1 MWRLFLYSQF
11 YFWEGVFV
19 ELMSFSHFMRFFRVL
34 VFQFDGGWEDQ
45 FMYKLVFIAF
55 LWTDV
60 SISFLL
66 ILVTHIFENANLLSN
81 LNSNINFMFEWYE
94 FSSCIIKSIFSGR
107 TKWRI
112 VERIKDH
119 NSKNSSAHLLKHG
132 HENGRTHVLGK
143 DFQIL
148 GNNYQSNFKPKI
160 SGSLFIRQLK
170 PTLNVNEKSVL
181 LDHFNQFIIV
191 IILIWGFIPLVCSNS
206 LLNTVQFFV
215 SCCFCIVFD
224 TEFEKWMDGLLWF
237 YF

>member
-1 MWRLFLYSQF
+1 
-11 YFWEGVFV
+11 
-19 ELMSFSHFMRFFRVL
+19 MSFALFIRFLRVPL
-34 VFQFDGGWEDQ
+34 FQFDGAWECQ

-81 LNSNINFMFEWYE
+81 LSSNINFMFEWYE

-107 TKWRI
+107 TKRRI

-119 NSKNSSAHLLKHG
+119 NSKNSSSHLLKHA

-148 GNNYQSNFKPKI
+148 CNNYQSNFKPKI

-170 PTLNVNEKSVL
+170 PTLKVNEKSVL
-181 LDHFNQFIIV
+181 LDLFNWFTIV
-191 IILIWGFIPLVCSNS
+191 IILIWGFIPLVCLNS
-206 LLNTVQFFV
+206 LLNTVK
-215 SCCFCIVFD
+215 FCQ
-224 TEFEKWMDGLLWF
+224 LLFLHSLWYWVWEMNGWLALILF
-237 YF
+237 LKVC